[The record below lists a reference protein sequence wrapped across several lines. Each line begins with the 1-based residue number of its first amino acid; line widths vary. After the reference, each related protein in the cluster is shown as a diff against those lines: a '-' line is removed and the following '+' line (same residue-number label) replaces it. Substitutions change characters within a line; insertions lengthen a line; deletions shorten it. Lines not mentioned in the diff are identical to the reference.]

1 MFISVNENS
10 PFRAKYRYLYGCIML
25 ESGGFLTRNNE
36 FVVDV
41 INIVD
46 LLSYTVSVRTNTCR
60 IFIF

>member
-25 ESGGFLTRNNE
+25 ESGGFLTSKNE
-36 FVVDV
+36 FLVDV

-46 LLSYTVSVRTNTCR
+46 LLSYLICVRANTCR